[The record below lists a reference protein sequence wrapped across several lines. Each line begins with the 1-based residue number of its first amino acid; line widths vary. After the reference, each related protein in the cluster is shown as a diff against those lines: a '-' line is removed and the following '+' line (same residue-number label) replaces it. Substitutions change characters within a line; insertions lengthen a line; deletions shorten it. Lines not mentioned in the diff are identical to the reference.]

1 SLNQV
6 LRALKR
12 EEGSLYNCV
21 ASIADDA
28 LFVAALYPS
37 LPLFPNLRCGVWY
50 VRPPIEDSCYFKST
64 DGHNGNWSFSAI
76 RLNLNLAEAAAAAG
90 GCLVVDATKRGK
102 RFPDAMSKTVPMW
115 AAVMNRAVQQL
126 PGAPAAVP
134 AADERPWDCDVHLPA
149 WVSANEA
156 NSIRQLLE
164 GWVDRLLE
172 VGADLS
178 ALAATLRKPLRC
190 MWVSQDSRIWLD
202 SVAGAASLPFTP
214 IILVGAS
221 ATTARQRRC
230 LTLPPGKPA
239 VTYSY
244 FPGAADDEES
254 WACGLTPQLMW
265 RHLRALLAAGPAG
278 IEALVRQLVEEQQQQ
293 AQPQQ
298 QQQQHQVSAA
308 LQAASLPGGEQ
319 QVGCLPAQ
327 AATVQR
333 LGGGIYLLG
342 STGLAISGA
351 AAAAAPAP
359 GSRHDC
365 SSRLSD
371 GPAAALAS
379 CRYCWLPVRSSKLER
394 HSLLQQLPAV
404 LRCAR
409 AQLQQGRRLLVCCDS
424 GLDVSVC
431 VAVAC
436 LLAFYRLHEQPGGG
450 SRLKLAVRQ
459 HLAAVSAHYPA
470 ARPTRGSLRQ
480 VFNF

>member
-1 SLNQV
+1 
-6 LRALKR
+6 
-12 EEGSLYNCV
+12 
-21 ASIADDA
+21 
-28 LFVAALYPS
+28 
-37 LPLFPNLRCGVWY
+37 
-50 VRPPIEDSCYFKST
+50 
-64 DGHNGNWSFSAI
+64 
-76 RLNLNLAEAAAAAG
+76 
-90 GCLVVDATKRGK
+90 
-102 RFPDAMSKTVPMW
+102 M
-115 AAVMNRAVQQL
+115 
-126 PGAPAAVP
+126 
-134 AADERPWDCDVHLPA
+134 
-149 WVSANEA
+149 
-156 NSIRQLLE
+156 
-164 GWVDRLLE
+164 
-172 VGADLS
+172 
-178 ALAATLRKPLRC
+178 
-190 MWVSQDSRIWLD
+190 
-202 SVAGAASLPFTP
+202 
-214 IILVGAS
+214 
-221 ATTARQRRC
+221 
-230 LTLPPGKPA
+230 
-239 VTYSY
+239 TYSY

-319 QVGCLPAQ
+319 QVVGPPAGLLPAPGSTAGSEAPQQQQGAARPLHDLLPQGCLPAQ

-351 AAAAAPAP
+351 AAAAAPGVWQYADAVLHLGTVPLAGMQHEPQPASQQHQQQDKAP

-450 SRLKLAVRQ
+450 SRLSPAWVGPGITLADGSSSQQGAAARPGLGMPEPLPPVVGSLGFSKLAVRQ

-480 VFNF
+480 VFNFFLEQLGRGQAADGEGEA